1 MPDEM
6 QRPKISPK
14 LAAALVRPCKF
25 FIGAPL
31 TDADDWVVIE
41 TGDPHQPLPHRY
53 ASEGEAWLAAD
64 ELNDREI
71 KQRAAELRDL
81 QREDVD

>member
-1 MPDEM
+1 MSEEIP
-6 QRPKISPK
+6 RPNISPK
-14 LAAALVRPCKF
+14 LAAALSRPCKF

-31 TDADDWVVIE
+31 GGVDDWVVVE
-41 TGDPHQPLPHRY
+41 TGNPYQPLLHLY

-64 ELNDREI
+64 ELNNREI

-81 QREDVD
+81 QRDDAD